1 MRRDGAAGGA
11 VLLPR
16 GHPAPVPQ
24 GGLLSEMEWVWALV
38 LLAALGGGSAER
50 DCRVSS
56 FRVKE
61 NFDKARVGISPGPP
75 ILAGRQW
82 NLNSSPQLSHLFL
95 SSLGYGTPSP
105 KRTPRVSFC
114 KTTSSLSFP
123 WTRRV
128 I

>member
-1 MRRDGAAGGA
+1 MGWEGATGGS
-11 VLLPR
+11 VLR
-16 GHPAPVPQ
+16 IRAHPAPVLQ
-24 GGLLSEMEWVWALV
+24 GRLRCEMEWVWALV

-75 ILAGRQW
+75 IPAGRRW
-82 NLNSSPQLSHLFL
+82 TPDSSRQLSYLFL
-95 SSLGYGTPSP
+95 SSLGSGMPSP
-105 KRTPRVSFC
+105 KRIPRVSFC
-114 KTTSSLSFP
+114 KTTSSLSFL

>member
-1 MRRDGAAGGA
+1 MGRPAARSSCLA
-11 VLLPR
+11 VTRAL
-16 GHPAPVPQ
+16 VPQ

-61 NFDKARVGISPGPP
+61 NFDKARVGISPRPP
-75 ILAGRQW
+75 IPAGRQW
-82 NLNSSPQLSHLFL
+82 TPNSSPQLSHVFL
-95 SSLGYGTPSP
+95 SFLGSGMPSP
-105 KRTPRVSFC
+105 KRTLRVSFC

-123 WTRRV
+123 WTRKV